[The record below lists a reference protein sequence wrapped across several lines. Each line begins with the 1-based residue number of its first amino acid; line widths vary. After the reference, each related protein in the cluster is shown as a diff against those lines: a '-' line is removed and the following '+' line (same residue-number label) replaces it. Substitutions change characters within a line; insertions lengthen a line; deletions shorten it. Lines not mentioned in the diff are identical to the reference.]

1 MSFTRMSFK
10 TVFLLC
16 LVVTFVPVHCEKKE
30 SDDEKTA
37 KLPEFLSEL
46 DLASLEASEE
56 DIADLKKV
64 VKRLAPEK
72 NGVTGQPG
80 VDFPVLTTIPTT
92 SFTCRGVK
100 GGYYADLETN
110 CQVFHICDQGRKI
123 SFLCPNGT
131 IFQQSQLICDWWFK
145 VDCSKSAELYE
156 QSAELL
162 AEEERKR
169 SDAKKINS
177 EYHRNSEEDNGQN
190 FQYVDYDGRQNG
202 RSNPFGQSASQ
213 NQIQDNKHSKNNQAV
228 GQDYNQAGGR
238 QGNQYSQN
246 YKQKDLQ
253 DLSEGNTNY
262 NQQQQSTVLPGNNQP
277 RHRQQNQLID
287 DRKEKTKQLNDVYDQ
302 RNARKF
308 QTADHAQGKSEKQN
322 FRTSK
327 SRTLSDNNRNPAI
340 TQKVTPTYTETTT
353 FRTTSPNPVKEVQQL
368 AESSAFATNR
378 GNRYNHV
385 FGSTQ
390 YNTFFN
396 NRISSSDNLQK
407 SSTPAYSLTT
417 NETSGPTSL
426 RPKIGS
432 IPPFPGPTFTPIFK
446 PRLTA
451 LTNRGTITSTTSK
464 PFSFSQSATSSFV
477 YNNKNAQ
484 NYKQLSSSSTSSNDR
499 YKPNQST
506 QRTYVNT
513 DYYRQNTTPAVT
525 STTYDST
532 PNYYDN
538 TVTGN
543 YKDETY
549 TTSRP
554 FTATESYR
562 ENTATMTT
570 VTDFTGNTFPE
581 TVTPSPTT
589 FINQN
594 QRFTNQNQGYTNQNQ
609 GFTNQNPE
617 FTNQNQGFENKN
629 QGFTNQNQ
637 GVTNKNQG
645 FTSSKSNRDRED
657 RQRNDNQFSTKS
669 PSRTS
674 QVYQLNSIITAST
687 EKPFNQNS
695 ITKKPLTSYDTTF
708 NNRQGKSGS
717 TVRPYVPF
725 TKNYAYT
732 TAGTTSTQK
741 PIVYTATIP
750 SYTPANFIYRET
762 SNDLIP
768 KTKSPI
774 YSTSFSSSRS
784 GTGATYLPKQTT
796 AKVSPVTKKPILE
809 ARPPVEREH
818 AFSMMQSLQGLEGTI
833 PELETLQNGNRT
845 GLNIPSSSG
854 PSTLHSL
861 ALYFA
866 TASENY
872 DLGNATDSSLDLP
885 AKGNVSVDLP
895 TSILTQHTINSYVN
909 LFNLNNALEN
919 NTAFLLEDNSA
930 EINTSDD
937 FDDDLDLQQS
947 EGPLNGAKKSNS
959 TKLRELAQVF
969 THALSAYLQDPETFK
984 KVLTE
989 IRPTEPP
996 PSSEEESGENTSSP
1010 TTTEEYPS
1018 VTKEKDEV
1026 LDFSDDTI
1034 GARRRRPTTPFPNQ
1048 STNPITES
1056 TDYYTTPLTYSE
1068 SQYSTT
1074 TPSTQ
1079 GNEADSSNQ
1088 ERENNFAF
1096 EVNHAL
1102 QENKN
1107 FNSGLNLPSNSLNDY
1122 ENYFPAKPRQLS
1134 FQNKTREPYGKHVKP
1149 FDATPINNYVSS
1161 STPASYFQSNEQ
1173 VVYGQSKEPVQ
1184 ILQQELAPPA
1194 FQNSKNQDQ
1203 NIAYDTNFNQNS
1215 ISSTTEPFRIRY
1227 YDTSTKQK
1235 NDESLVTASS
1245 IHPNYKNEFFNLNN
1259 KLPTGRSNSLFNTN
1273 EPPRPV
1279 YSTHSDQSND
1289 HWTASPEVTRLWET
1303 TVFLDPQRIN
1313 NDLILDPNV
1322 STTGPRLADPTQ
1334 FNTNSNEHLATDS
1347 SGVTPPNFISDSSTP
1362 WQRAPNNNDSPTVFS
1377 LLPSTYFTEN
1387 TVTPNPTFTTSS
1399 SITTT
1404 ITSSVTSTSGALQE
1418 TLVPNSVINVTEN
1431 EVEKAQEMFGK
1442 LNATSTSTLMKV
1454 MKQAD
1459 NNATVRQLVLLLI
1472 SHCKGPMNKTMEEE
1486 KEQLLS
1492 ALLRL
1497 PVNEFTTEESHEI
1510 IAGISKLNLPI
1521 GTIRFH
1527 SGSEETKNTQP
1538 SSTATEP
1545 SITTFRSRHGR
1556 KFKSTTSLPETNYQ
1570 SLNLATAETR
1580 NALVEDES
1588 SISDNRALEL
1598 LRSLYSIAAKW
1609 G

>member
-1 MSFTRMSFK
+1 M
-10 TVFLLC
+10 
-16 LVVTFVPVHCEKKE
+16 
-30 SDDEKTA
+30 
-37 KLPEFLSEL
+37 
-46 DLASLEASEE
+46 
-56 DIADLKKV
+56 
-64 VKRLAPEK
+64 
-72 NGVTGQPG
+72 
-80 VDFPVLTTIPTT
+80 
-92 SFTCRGVK
+92 
-100 GGYYADLETN
+100 
-110 CQVFHICDQGRKI
+110 
-123 SFLCPNGT
+123 
-131 IFQQSQLICDWWFK
+131 
-145 VDCSKSAELYE
+145 
-156 QSAELL
+156 
-162 AEEERKR
+162 
-169 SDAKKINS
+169 
-177 EYHRNSEEDNGQN
+177 
-190 FQYVDYDGRQNG
+190 
-202 RSNPFGQSASQ
+202 
-213 NQIQDNKHSKNNQAV
+213 
-228 GQDYNQAGGR
+228 
-238 QGNQYSQN
+238 
-246 YKQKDLQ
+246 
-253 DLSEGNTNY
+253 
-262 NQQQQSTVLPGNNQP
+262 
-277 RHRQQNQLID
+277 ID

-302 RNARKF
+302 RNGRKF
-308 QTADHAQGKSEKQN
+308 QAADQAQGKSEKQN

-327 SRTLSDNNRNPAI
+327 SRTLTDNNRNPAV

-385 FGSTQ
+385 FSSTQ

-407 SSTPAYSLTT
+407 SSTPAYSVTT
-417 NETSGPTSL
+417 NQTNGPTSL

-451 LTNRGTITSTTSK
+451 LTTRGTTTSTTPR

-484 NYKQLSSSSTSSNDR
+484 NYKQLSSSSASSNDR
-499 YKPNQST
+499 YKPNPST

-513 DYYRQNTTPAVT
+513 DYYRQSTTPPVT
-525 STTYDST
+525 STTYEST

-543 YKDETY
+543 YNDETY

-554 FTATESYR
+554 FTATESYQ
-562 ENTATMTT
+562 ENIATMSTA
-570 VTDFTGNTFPE
+570 TDFTGNSFSE
-581 TVTPSPTT
+581 TVTPSSTT
-589 FINQN
+589 FVNQN
-594 QRFTNQNQGYTNQNQ
+594 QRFTNQNQGFPNQNQGFTSQNQGLTNQNQ
-609 GFTNQNPE
+609 GFTN
-617 FTNQNQGFENKN
+617 T
-629 QGFTNQNQ
+629 
-637 GVTNKNQG
+637 
-645 FTSSKSNRDRED
+645 KSNRDRED
-657 RQRNDNQFSTKS
+657 RQRNDFQFSTKS
-669 PSRTS
+669 PSTTS

-687 EKPFNQNS
+687 EKPFYQNT
-695 ITKKPLTSYDTTF
+695 ITKKPLTSYDTSF

-717 TVRPYVPF
+717 TARPYVPF

-732 TAGTTSTQK
+732 TTASTSTQK
-741 PIVYTATIP
+741 PTVYAATVS
-750 SYTPANFIYRET
+750 SYTPTNFNYRES

-796 AKVSPVTKKPILE
+796 SKVSSVTKKPILE
-809 ARPPVEREH
+809 TRPPVEREH

-833 PELETLQNGNRT
+833 PELDTLQNGNRT

-866 TASENY
+866 TASEDY
-872 DLGNATDSSLDLP
+872 ASSNATDSSVDLP
-885 AKGNVSVDLP
+885 AKGNVSIDLP
-895 TSILTQHTINSYVN
+895 TSLLTQHTIKSYVD

-919 NTAFLLEDNSA
+919 NTAFLFEDNSA

-947 EGPLNGAKKSNS
+947 EGPLSGVKKSNS

-996 PSSEEESGENTSSP
+996 PLSEEEFGENTLSP

-1048 STNPITES
+1048 PTNPIPDS

-1079 GNEADSSNQ
+1079 EDDADSANQ
-1088 ERENNFAF
+1088 ERENKFAF
-1096 EVNHAL
+1096 EVNHSL

-1122 ENYFPAKPRQLS
+1122 ENYFPAEPRQLGL
-1134 FQNKTREPYGKHVKP
+1134 QNKSREPYGKNVKP

-1173 VVYGQSKEPVQ
+1173 VVYGQNKEPVPS
-1184 ILQQELAPPA
+1184 LQQELAPPA

-1203 NIAYDTNFNQNS
+1203 YIAYDPNFNQNS

-1245 IHPNYKNEFFNLNN
+1245 IHPNYKNEFDNQNN

-1279 YSTHSDQSND
+1279 YSTNSVQYND

-1313 NDLILDPNV
+1313 NDLIPDQNP
-1322 STTGPRLADPTQ
+1322 STTGPRLADPARFDT
-1334 FNTNSNEHLATDS
+1334 TPNEHLATDS
-1347 SGVTPPNFISDSSTP
+1347 SGVTPPNFIPDSSTS

-1377 LLPSTYFTEN
+1377 LLPSTYSTEN

-1404 ITSSVTSTSGALQE
+1404 ITSSVTSTNGALQE

-1431 EVEKAQEMFGK
+1431 EIEKAQEMFGK

-1472 SHCKGPMNKTMEEE
+1472 SHCNGPMNKTMEEE
-1486 KEQLLS
+1486 KEQLLN

-1510 IAGISKLNLPI
+1510 IAGISRLNLPI
-1521 GTIRFH
+1521 GTYRL
-1527 SGSEETKNTQP
+1527 SSRSEQTKSTQS

-1556 KFKSTTSLPETNYQ
+1556 KFKSTTSSPETNHQ
-1570 SLNLATAETR
+1570 SSNLATAETR

-1588 SISDNRALEL
+1588 SVSDNRALEL